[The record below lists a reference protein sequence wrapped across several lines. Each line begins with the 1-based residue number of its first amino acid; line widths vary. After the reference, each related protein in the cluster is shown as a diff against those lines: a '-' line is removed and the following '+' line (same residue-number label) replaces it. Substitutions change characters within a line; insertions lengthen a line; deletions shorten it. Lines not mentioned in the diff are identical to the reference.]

1 MSALERRSDERDP
14 AAAAAV
20 VAEAEVDSS
29 IADGFDTSSPDA
41 TLFVLLLAFANDDA
55 VRLIVGR
62 FNLLLLAGCDVVL
75 LVDGFFLSS

>member
-14 AAAAAV
+14 AAAP
-20 VAEAEVDSS
+20 VAEVEVDSN
-29 IADGFDTSSPDA
+29 IADGFDVSSPDA
-41 TLFVLLLAFANDDA
+41 TLFVLLLAFARDDA

-62 FNLLLLAGCDVVL
+62 FNLLLLAGCDVG